1 MAAQHE
7 GLFTQRDS
15 ARAAAAL
22 GSITRTTAKSTGFAI
37 LADRPSHIERD
48 GINGFEQALATILIL
63 AMLVVTGATWA
74 LVPAVGA
81 TLAILGTYFVARRAA
96 AFRNAPLRLSTFF
109 SLLGERIPLWWTL
122 SSIGLI
128 AAAALHRSIVLA
140 WIPSWVRDT
149 SYNVA
154 SLAIVVNFALA
165 IWLGIKAVSNH
176 RSALAEQAAT
186 EAALAHML
194 GGTPRS
200 LFEPSPQT
208 GQRAAAWS
216 YARGGHLIVQ
226 PQANIDLASAGD
238 RLAQT
243 ALGQRFEVVEA
254 DWERI
259 LLAPISDETLE
270 RQRQRAASGGL
281 IEGQHDLV
289 RDDADPVEITPTFEV
304 SDDDP
309 WGNEPV
315 AAPATETA
323 DPFAFGEEDWK

>member
-1 MAAQHE
+1 MAQHE
-7 GLFTQRDS
+7 GLYNQRDI
-15 ARAAAAL
+15 ARAGATIGAL
-22 GSITRTTAKSTGFAI
+22 TRTTAKSTGFAI
-37 LADRPSHIERD
+37 LADRPGHIERD
-48 GINGFEQALATILIL
+48 GINGFEQVLATILIL
-63 AMLVVTGATWA
+63 VMLVVTGATWA

-81 TLAILGTYFVARRAA
+81 ALSILGVYFVARRAA
-96 AFRNAPLRLSTFF
+96 AFGNAPLRLGTFF

-122 SSIGLI
+122 SSVGLI
-128 AAAALHRSIVLA
+128 AAAALHRSVVLA
-140 WIPSWVRDT
+140 WIPAWVRDT
-149 SYNVA
+149 SYSLA
-154 SLAIVVNFALA
+154 SLAIIVNFALA
-165 IWLGIKAVSNH
+165 IWLGIKAVGNH
-176 RSALAEQAAT
+176 RRALAEQSAT

-194 GGTPRS
+194 GGTHRS

-226 PQANIDLASAGD
+226 PQANVDLASVSD

-259 LLAPISDETLE
+259 LLAPISEETLE

-289 RDDADPVEITPTFEV
+289 RDDADPVEVAQAFEV

-309 WGNEPV
+309 WGNEPI
-315 AAPATETA
+315 AAPSTETA
-323 DPFAFGEEDWK
+323 DPFTFGEEDWK